1 MGAELW
7 YHEAPWHPDPTKA
20 LQALQAR
27 FLAENYDLPTLL
39 PQHLIWARDSVV
51 AAKADGDPY
60 GLVDLYEEK
69 VRLLERLN
77 SQPVPRD
84 PQAQIEIL
92 RQIHAD
98 SGQGISNVLD
108 VKGISQERDVFAAQR
123 LTEAET
129 VRHVGTE
136 RPTVAQARNAI
147 ANIHVALGRG
157 ECVCFPVY
165 DDAGR
170 QPVAWYFVGNT
181 VD

>member
-7 YHEAPWHPDPTKA
+7 YHEAPWDPNPAKA

-27 FLAENYDLPTLL
+27 FLAENYDLPALL
-39 PQHLIWARDSVV
+39 PQHLIWARDSVA

-77 SQPVPRD
+77 SQPIPGD
-84 PQAQIEIL
+84 PQAQVEML

-108 VKGISQERDVFAAQR
+108 VIGISEKRDVFAAQR
-123 LTEAET
+123 LTRAET
-129 VRHVGTE
+129 VRLVGTE
-136 RPTVAQARNAI
+136 QPTLAQARNAI
-147 ANIHVALGRG
+147 DNIHMALNRG
-157 ECVCFPVY
+157 ECVCFPVF
-165 DDAGR
+165 DEAGK
-170 QPVAWYFVGNT
+170 PAAWYFVGNT

>member
-1 MGAELW
+1 
-7 YHEAPWHPDPTKA
+7 
-20 LQALQAR
+20 
-27 FLAENYDLPTLL
+27 
-39 PQHLIWARDSVV
+39 
-51 AAKADGDPY
+51 
-60 GLVDLYEEK
+60 
-69 VRLLERLN
+69 LERLN
-77 SQPVPRD
+77 GQPVPRD

-108 VKGISQERDVFAAQR
+108 VKGISEKRDVFAAQR
-123 LTEAET
+123 LTQTET
-129 VRHVGTE
+129 VRFVGTE

-147 ANIHVALGRG
+147 ANIHEELGRG
-157 ECVCFPVY
+157 ECVCFPIY

>member
-7 YHEAPWHPDPTKA
+7 YHEAPWHPDPANA
-20 LQALQAR
+20 LRALQAR
-27 FLAENYDLPTLL
+27 FLAEHYDLPTLL
-39 PQHLIWARDSVV
+39 PQHLIWARDSV
-51 AAKADGDPY
+51 AAARAEGDPY

-69 VRLLERLN
+69 VRLLEGLN
-77 SQPVPRD
+77 SQPIPQE

-108 VKGISQERDVFAAQR
+108 VERISRKRDVFAAQR
-123 LTEAET
+123 LTQAET
-129 VRHVGTE
+129 VQLVGTE
-136 RPTVAQARNAI
+136 SPTLAQARNAI
-147 ANIHVALGRG
+147 ANIHGGLGRG